1 MAVRARLKKSR
12 VEEARANVEA
22 LANNIY
28 YSLMFNNHILRIQAI
43 PLPIEMTIDEILDI
57 DFIMGNLLE
66 ADAIMQKAQRISS

>member
-28 YSLMFNNHILRIQAI
+28 YSMMFNNHILRIQAI

-57 DFIMGNLLE
+57 DFVMGNLLE
-66 ADAIMQKAQRISS
+66 ADAIMQSAQRISS

>member
-12 VEEARANVEA
+12 VEEAKANVEA

-66 ADAIMQKAQRISS
+66 ADAIMQQAQRISS